1 MEQSQQQPQL
11 SQLDKDSRED
21 LLLKILELREQPA
34 YQAVQSR
41 LITLL
46 QLSQRELESEI
57 QLPQLHRLQGNVA
70 AYRKSLGALDD
81 IEQSLKK
88 ME

>member
-1 MEQSQQQPQL
+1 MEQSQQPQL
-11 SQLDKDSRED
+11 KQLDKDSRED
-21 LLLKILELREQPA
+21 LLLRILELRSQPA

-41 LITLL
+41 LLTLL
-46 QLSQRELESEI
+46 QLSLRELESET
-57 QLPQLHRLQGNVA
+57 QTLQLHRLQGNVA